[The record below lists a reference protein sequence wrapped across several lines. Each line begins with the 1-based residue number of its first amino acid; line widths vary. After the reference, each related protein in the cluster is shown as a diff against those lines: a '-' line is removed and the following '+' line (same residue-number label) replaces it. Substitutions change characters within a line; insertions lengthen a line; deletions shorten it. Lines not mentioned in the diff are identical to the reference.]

1 MLKYSATLS
10 TTLEFFVFL
19 LHWKLGN
26 KYILG
31 SHNTWQDT
39 HPSQIFFT
47 LFFSWSPWKKMMN
60 TDLWT
65 WSPCWKE
72 TVLDFTSCCL
82 YLLSSITPPEL
93 CLLTVVGSSR
103 GSSIS
108 AFRKKTFPRHTLHS
122 ILSNVG
128 ILSLLITPATNLHR
142 PNAQELRVDRILPLS
157 LVFSF
162 TEICGSGQLARYLIS
177 QWHQLE
183 KHICIHALQSIIF

>member
-1 MLKYSATLS
+1 MLLTS
-10 TTLEFFVFL
+10 
-19 LHWKLGN
+19 N
-26 KYILG
+26 
-31 SHNTWQDT
+31 T

-72 TVLDFTSCCL
+72 TVLENTSTLVWVHHLICIFFVFSMTLPISC
-82 YLLSSITPPEL
+82 I
-93 CLLTVVGSSR
+93 LTVVGSSK

-108 AFRKKTFPRHTLHS
+108 AFLKKTLPRHTLHN

-142 PNAQELRVDRILPLS
+142 QNRQEFRKDINGHMWQ
-157 LVFSF
+157 VFTAIYGPRLWTAS
-162 TEICGSGQLARYLIS
+162 SYLN
-177 QWHQLE
+177 LT
-183 KHICIHALQSIIF
+183 